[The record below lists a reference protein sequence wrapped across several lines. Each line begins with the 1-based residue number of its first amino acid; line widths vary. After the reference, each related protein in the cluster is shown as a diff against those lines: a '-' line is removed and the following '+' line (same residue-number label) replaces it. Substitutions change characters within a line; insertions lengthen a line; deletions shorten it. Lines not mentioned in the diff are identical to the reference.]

1 MMFRRKSMRAKVLP
15 LGTMGIRAWPEQNF
29 LFEILMSMQE
39 GEKWIYNHFIQLR
52 GTHYINREWNK
63 TDSSVTFYPYA
74 IHYLAPNMF
83 DLCPFIDKYVLPRSF
98 VFGLFSK
105 FHSFVISAIEE
116 GFYISTFLDQF
127 FRDDMHGNHGYHHP
141 TFIYGYDD
149 AAKCVYITDNF
160 ENGKYAKKQISYDQL
175 DTAFSL
181 ITGQEWCYGV
191 ILYGAKEKA
200 YDFVPGYVK
209 EQLQDYLEPKRG
221 ICYMDR
227 TLCPD
232 PFHDGEDYLNEVFF
246 GAQCY
251 DLIDRSMQAIL
262 EYDDE
267 YSAHDWRSLV
277 QMCDHKYL
285 MRKRYQYMVQHGY
298 AAMDDTLH
306 EELETLEKESLIAQ
320 NMYIKYT
327 VTDDLETIRRLRE
340 RLQAMKQKDI
350 CATKTLISLVET

>member
-1 MMFRRKSMRAKVLP
+1 M
-15 LGTMGIRAWPEQNF
+15 
-29 LFEILMSMQE
+29 
-39 GEKWIYNHFIQLR
+39 
-52 GTHYINREWNK
+52 
-63 TDSSVTFYPYA
+63 
-74 IHYLAPNMF
+74 
-83 DLCPFIDKYVLPRSF
+83 
-98 VFGLFSK
+98 
-105 FHSFVISAIEE
+105 
-116 GFYISTFLDQF
+116 DQ
-127 FRDDMHGNHGYHHP
+127 
-141 TFIYGYDD
+141 
-149 AAKCVYITDNF
+149 
-160 ENGKYAKKQISYDQL
+160 
-175 DTAFSL
+175 
-181 ITGQEWCYGV
+181 
-191 ILYGAKEKA
+191 
-200 YDFVPGYVK
+200 
-209 EQLQDYLEPKRG
+209 
-221 ICYMDR
+221 

-350 CATKTLISLVET
+350 CATKTLISLVEA